1 MTSVKGS
8 SLKIININV
17 TYLMAIGA
25 YDFGDLKVDISLLQL
40 AFLPGNV
47 LAILLSRPHLG
58 GGILGSV
65 KTQDM
70 VSDDQGIMLQLMSVN
85 ISSTNKQ

>member
-17 TYLMAIGA
+17 TYLLAIGA

-58 GGILGSV
+58 GGGGILGSM
-65 KTQDM
+65 KTRDM
-70 VSDDQGIMLQLMSVN
+70 VADDRSFNVA
-85 ISSTNKQ
+85 